1 MSHEDFK
8 PKHRIIGRTSVWT
21 VFVLSVIYAFV
32 TFLGFLSLKSS
43 QDPIGEPFFTI
54 MEILIILISP
64 VMVISMVI
72 VYVYSSTELKLYSFI
87 AVIFMICMAVISSSV
102 HFVVLTVGHK
112 IEAIGLSGFPLF
124 FSFKWP
130 SVVYA
135 LDILAWDWFF
145 ALSMLF
151 AAPVFKVGKLEKI
164 VRILMIIS
172 GVLSLIGL
180 IGVPLGNMQI
190 RNIGIIGYG
199 VVAPIVFLLLS
210 KVFKL
215 HSIADSDKAK
225 S

>member
-1 MSHEDFK
+1 MTHKDFTQ
-8 PKHRIIGRTSVWT
+8 KHRVIGRVSALV
-21 VFVLSVIYAFV
+21 VFFLLVMYAIV
-32 TFLGFLSLKSS
+32 TFLGFLFLKSA

-54 MEILIILISP
+54 MEILIILTSP

-72 VYVYSSTELKLYSFI
+72 IHFYSSTELKLSSFI

-112 IEAIGLSGFPLF
+112 IEASGLSWFPLF

-151 AAPVFKVGKLEKI
+151 AASVFKVGKLEKS

-180 IGVPLGNMQI
+180 PLGNMQI

-210 KVFKL
+210 KVFNL
-215 HSIADSDKAK
+215 HSIANSNKVK
-225 S
+225 L